1 MSFFGRVAYNFDSKY
16 LLTANI
22 RADGSSKLHPDH
34 RWGVFPSF
42 SAAWRISSEKFME
55 DLTWID
61 DLKLRGGWGQT
72 GNQSGIG
79 DYAYLQRYNIGRI
92 EWFKKGEEGDKTD
105 YANAVPTISQAEL
118 TYIRFTWETTTQTI

>member
-1 MSFFGRVAYNFDSKY
+1 
-16 LLTANI
+16 
-22 RADGSSKLHPDH
+22 
-34 RWGVFPSF
+34 
-42 SAAWRISSEKFME
+42 ME

-92 EWFKKGEEGDKTD
+92 E
-105 YANAVPTISQAEL
+105 VRL
-118 TYIRFTWETTTQTI
+118 RR